1 MEAYIGR
8 MQSPSFAPAT
18 LTGATVTLEPLAER
32 HWPGI
37 LAVGLAP
44 ELWTWTIEGVEGEP
58 DLRRWFDGALAAGA
72 AGRAVP
78 FATVIRESGR
88 VVGSTRFGHLDA
100 PNRRVEIGWT
110 WVAPAW
116 QRTGVNAEAKYL
128 MLRHAFEV
136 WGCHRVELK
145 TDALNVPSRGAMARL
160 GAREEGVFRR
170 YQVRQDG
177 RVRDTAWYS
186 VIADEWPG
194 VKSGLERRLWEP
206 PPAR

>member
-1 MEAYIGR
+1 MN
-8 MQSPSFAPAT
+8 SPSFAPAT
-18 LTGATVTLEPLAER
+18 LAGEAVRLEPLAER

-44 ELWTWTIEGVEGEP
+44 ELWTWTIERVRGEP
-58 DLRRWFDGALAAGA
+58 DLRRWFDQALAAA
-72 AGRAVP
+72 AGGRAVP
-78 FATVIRESGR
+78 FATIVGESGR
-88 VVGSTRFGHLDA
+88 VVGSTRFGNLD
-100 PNRRVEIGWT
+100 PHNRRVEIGWT

-128 MLRHAFEV
+128 MFRHAFEV

-170 YQVRQDG
+170 YQLRQDG

>member
-8 MQSPSFAPAT
+8 MNSPSFAPAT
-18 LTGATVTLEPLAER
+18 LTGETVVLEPLAER

-44 ELWTWTIEGVEGEP
+44 ELWTWTIEGVRGEP

-78 FATVIRESGR
+78 FATILRESGR

-100 PNRRVEIGWT
+100 HNRRAEIGWT
-110 WVAPAW
+110 WVAPTW

-128 MLRHAFEV
+128 MFRHAFEV

-145 TDALNVPSRGAMARL
+145 TDALNVQSRGAMARL

-186 VIADEWPG
+186 VIADEWPV
-194 VKSGLERRLWEP
+194 VKSGLERRLWES

>member
-1 MEAYIGR
+1 MNA
-8 MQSPSFAPAT
+8 PSFLPAV
-18 LTGATVTLEPLAER
+18 LTGKTVALEPLAER

-44 ELWTWTIEGVEGEP
+44 ELWRWTIEGVEDEAA
-58 DLRRWFDGALAAGA
+58 LRRWFDEAMAAGT

-78 FATVIRESGR
+78 FATVVRASGR
-88 VVGSTRFGHLDA
+88 VVGSTRFGNLDA
-100 PNRRVEIGWT
+100 RNRRVEIGWT

-128 MLRHAFEV
+128 MLDHAFGA

-145 TDALNVPSRGAMARL
+145 TDALNAQSRGAMLRL
-160 GAREEGVFRR
+160 GAREEGVFRK

-186 VIADEWPG
+186 VIAEEWPG
-194 VKSGLERRLWEP
+194 VKAGLERRLWEP

>member
-1 MEAYIGR
+1 MKTPPFPA
-8 MQSPSFAPAT
+8 AT
-18 LTGATVTLEPLAER
+18 LTGETIVLEPLAER

-44 ELWTWTIEGVEGEP
+44 ELWTWTIEGVEGEA
-58 DLRRWFDGALAAGA
+58 DLRRWFDGALAAGRD
-72 AGRAVP
+72 GRAVP
-78 FATVIRESGR
+78 FATVVLVSGR
-88 VVGSTRFGHLDA
+88 VVVGSTRFGNLDA
-100 PNRRVEIGWT
+100 GNRRVEIGWT

-128 MLRHAFEV
+128 MLRQAFEA

-145 TDALNVPSRGAMARL
+145 TDALNAQSRGAMLRL
-160 GAREEGVFRR
+160 GAREEGVFRK

-186 VIADEWPG
+186 VTADEWPG

>member
-1 MEAYIGR
+1 MN
-8 MQSPSFAPAT
+8 SPAFAPAT
-18 LTGATVTLEPLAER
+18 LTGATVVLEPLAER
-32 HWPGI
+32 HWAGI

-44 ELWTWTIEGVEGEP
+44 ELWTWTIERVDGEP

-72 AGRAVP
+72 ARRAVP

-88 VVGSTRFGHLDA
+88 VVGSTRFGHLD
-100 PNRRVEIGWT
+100 PHNRRVEIGWT
-110 WVAPAW
+110 WVASIW
-116 QRTGVNAEAKYL
+116 QRTGANAEAKYL
-128 MLRHAFEV
+128 MLRHAFEA

-145 TDALNVPSRGAMARL
+145 TDALNVQSRGAMERL

-186 VIADEWPG
+186 VIADEWPE
-194 VKSGLERRLWEP
+194 VRAGLERRLWES

>member
-1 MEAYIGR
+1 MK
-8 MQSPSFAPAT
+8 SPSFSPES
-18 LTGATVTLEPLAER
+18 LTGETVRLEPLAER

-44 ELWTWTIEGVEGEP
+44 ELWQWTIEGVEGEA
-58 DLRRWFDGALAAGA
+58 DLRRWFDEALAAA
-72 AGRAVP
+72 AHGRSVP
-78 FATVIRESGR
+78 FATVIRVSGR
-88 VVGSTRFGHLDA
+88 VVGSSRFGNLDA
-100 PNRRVEIGWT
+100 HNRRVEIGWS

-128 MLRHAFEV
+128 MLRHAFEG

-145 TDALNVPSRGAMARL
+145 TDALNAQSRGAMLRL
-160 GAREEGVFRR
+160 GAREEGVFRK

-177 RVRDTAWYS
+177 RVRDTAWYA
-186 VIADEWPG
+186 VTADEWPG
-194 VKSGLERRLWEP
+194 VKSGLERRLWES